1 MDLTP
6 QLLLTAYSQG
16 VFPMGDEDGT
26 ISWYDPDPRAIM
38 PLETFHTPRSLARRI
53 RRGGFDVR
61 FNSAFREV
69 MIACAKPTIG
79 RDKTWI
85 TPTIIDVYCKLHEH
99 GFAHSVETWI
109 DGELVGGL
117 YGVSLGGFFAG
128 ESMFSRATDS
138 SKIALVY
145 LVDRLKERGFVL
157 LDTQFTTAHLR
168 RFGTIEIRS
177 YDYKQLLAH
186 AIRHPVS
193 FDAPPDNRTEAAY

>member
-1 MDLTP
+1 MELTP

-16 VFPMGDEDGT
+16 VFPMGDEFGT

-38 PLETFHTPRSLARRI
+38 PLETFHVPRSLARRI

-61 FNSAFREV
+61 VDSAFREV
-69 MIACAKPTIG
+69 MEACAAPAPG
-79 RDKTWI
+79 RESTWI
-85 TPTIIDVYCKLHEH
+85 TPQIVNTYCDLHRH
-99 GFAHSVETWI
+99 GHAHSVETWI

-128 ESMFSRATDS
+128 ESMFSYATDS
-138 SKIALVY
+138 SKIALVH
-145 LVDRLKERGFVL
+145 LVDLLKTGGFVL

-168 RFGTIEIRS
+168 RFGTIEIAS

-186 AIRHPVS
+186 AIRRQAT
-193 FDAPPDNRTEAAY
+193 FGATR